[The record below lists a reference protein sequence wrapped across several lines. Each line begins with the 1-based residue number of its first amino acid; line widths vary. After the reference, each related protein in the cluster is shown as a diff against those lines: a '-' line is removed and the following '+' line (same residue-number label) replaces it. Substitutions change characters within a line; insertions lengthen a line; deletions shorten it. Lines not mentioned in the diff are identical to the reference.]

1 MANILSESFKR
12 GWSIIPTLRNKK
24 AMEGWTEYQTT
35 RPSTEQLKRWAAEHP
50 PCWAVITGELSGV
63 IVVDFDGPE
72 GLKTLEA
79 WGLSPHVQTGSG
91 GRHVYITHPGVR
103 VKTNNGKTA
112 PELRK
117 LAPGVDI
124 RGDGGY
130 AVFYGRSNKGQ
141 YVWLRPMEPDP
152 WECLP
157 ETLRN
162 YITRNGDA
170 ITAEAQQELPPGQPM
185 PPYNDPHYWLEKYL
199 SQAIIGN
206 RNQMGFQLALEL
218 VTQCVQ
224 FGTSVAEVESICCE
238 YARRVPH
245 DPRDP
250 YTEDDAKASLRKALD
265 YGYKTPCGVPAVHA
279 SLIHSVPKTTAVD
292 VDDKELATYALTDL
306 GNAERFLARYRNNI
320 RFCPSFGKW
329 FIWDG
334 LRWQEDEI
342 GTIVQLAATTVRA
355 MLVEAKTLP
364 AKGANSPAAKLV
376 SHARKS
382 ESDAKLKAM
391 INLARSWVGVAAEEL
406 DSDPWL
412 LNCMN
417 GVYDLRSMELLPHR
431 PDNLITKLVPYNY
444 DPRAT
449 CPNWLAFLR
458 QIFDNNTHLIDYI
471 QRAVGY
477 ALTGVIREQCLFF
490 LHGGGAN
497 GKSTFLSV
505 VQDIIGDYGRDT
517 PTESLMIKQNEGI
530 SNDIARLKG
539 ARMVTAVETEADKRM
554 AESLVKRLTGGD
566 TITARFMRQEFFQ
579 FRGTFKI
586 FLAANHKPAIW
597 GTDDAIWRRIKLI
610 PFLVEIPEEDQD
622 PELADKLKQEG
633 QGILTWLV
641 EGCRQWQDNG
651 LGEPSEVIK
660 ATEYYRNEMDYLGG
674 FLTDCCVMDSTGSES
689 AGLIYRIYLQY
700 CEENKEKPLSQTKF
714 GRLLSERPRIKKT
727 SEGHAKTRVYQGLTL
742 NADVLRTGADGLL
755 YYSPCS
761 ESKST
766 CNTLIVQE
774 RVRTRPHPSANE
786 EEETI

>member
-1 MANILSESFKR
+1 MSILNESYKR
-12 GWSIIPTLRNKK
+12 GWSIIPTRRNKK
-24 AMEGWTEYQTT
+24 AMEGWTEYQTR
-35 RPSTEQLKRWAAEHP
+35 RPDANQLKQWAAEHP

-72 GLKTLEA
+72 GLKTLEE

-91 GRHVYITHPGVR
+91 GRHVYIAHPGVR

-130 AVFYGRSNKGQ
+130 AVFYGKSNKGE

-152 WECLP
+152 WESLP
-157 ETLRN
+157 ENLRN
-162 YITRNGDA
+162 YITRNGDT
-170 ITAEAQQELPPGQPM
+170 ITATTAPDLPTGQPM
-185 PPYNDPHYWLEKYL
+185 PPYNDPRYWLDRYL
-199 SQAIIGN
+199 GQAIVGS
-206 RNQMGFQLALEL
+206 RNQMGFHLAMEL

-224 FGTSVAEVESICCE
+224 FGTSIAEVESIICE
-238 YARRVPH
+238 YARRVPR

-250 YTEDDAKASLRKALD
+250 YTEHDAKASLRKALD

-279 SLIHSVPKTTAVD
+279 SLISSVPKIVNTEIN
-292 VDDKELATYALTDL
+292 DKELAAYAMTDL
-306 GNAERFLARYRNNI
+306 GNAERLLARHKDNI
-320 RFCPSFGKW
+320 RYCPAFGKW
-329 FIWDG
+329 FIWNG

-342 GTIVQLAATTVRA
+342 GTIVQLAASTVRA
-355 MLVEAKTLP
+355 MLDEAKTLP
-364 AKGANSPAAKLV
+364 AKGQNSPSAKLI

-391 INLARSWVGVAAEEL
+391 INLARSWVGVAVEEL
-406 DSDPWL
+406 DADPWL
-412 LNCMN
+412 LNCTN

-431 PDNLITKLVPYNY
+431 PDNLITKLVPYDY
-444 DPRAT
+444 DPQAT
-449 CPNWLAFLR
+449 CPNWLAFLD
-458 QIFDNNTHLIDYI
+458 QIFQSNTHLIDYI

-539 ARMVTAVETEADKRM
+539 ARMVTAVETEADRRM

-610 PFLVEIPEEDQD
+610 PFTVQIPEEDQD
-622 PELADKLKQEG
+622 PELPEKLKQEAP
-633 QGILTWLV
+633 GILAWLV
-641 EGCRQWQDNG
+641 EGCRSWQDNG
-651 LGEPSEVIK
+651 LGEPSEVTK

-674 FLTDCCVMDSTGSES
+674 FLEDCCVMDPSASEA
-689 AGLIYRIYLQY
+689 AGNLFRIYLQY

-714 GRLLSERPRIKKT
+714 GRLLSERPRIKKG
-727 SEGHAKTRVYQGLTL
+727 SAGHTKTRVYQGLTL
-742 NADVLRTGADGLL
+742 NADVLRTGADGFL
-755 YYSPCS
+755 YYNPCS
-761 ESKST
+761 EAKST
-766 CNTLIVQE
+766 CNTVIV
-774 RVRTRPHPSANE
+774 RKHVRTCTHPYADNPD
-786 EEETI
+786 EETI